1 MIINRR
7 RIFQTLAIGGACSGL
22 PASGQEPEPGVDALR
37 SVATAH
43 GVQLS
48 NERLRVLRPVLDR
61 RQPQLQ
67 ALRDFAID
75 DNVAP
80 TQGIILDK

>member
-1 MIINRR
+1 MTTNRR
-7 RIFQTLAIGGACSGL
+7 RIFQTLTIGAACSGL
-22 PASGQEPEPGVDALR
+22 SASGQEPEPGVDALR

-48 NERLRVLRPVLDR
+48 DERLRVLRPVLNR
-61 RQPQLQ
+61 RQPQSQ

-75 DNVAP
+75 DHVAP
-80 TQGIILDK
+80 TQGIIPDK

>member
-7 RIFQTLAIGGACSGL
+7 RILQTLAIGGASGGL
-22 PASGQEPEPGVDALR
+22 SASGQEPEPSVDAPR

-48 NERLRVLRPVLDR
+48 DERLRVLRPVLDR
-61 RQPQLQ
+61 RQQQLQ
-67 ALRDFAID
+67 ALRDFAIG

-80 TQGIILDK
+80 TQGIIQDK